1 MKIKGLFKSLAV
13 ISLSCQLSWA
23 ADLNEGITCG
33 LVDKPPESLKSV
45 HNNLAGQLDYSGAL
59 RQVMNYVF
67 TPLPERGY
75 DVDNFL
81 YYLQVLYEDSLGVTV
96 TPRELDLLLCTFLSE
111 STITLYPNH
120 SEAGLASFSPEQYY
134 LFYLKLN
141 ILDGFMAHGWLL
153 VHKQTGQVTLAALD
167 D

>member
-1 MKIKGLFKSLAV
+1 MKIKGLFKSLVV

-23 ADLNEGITCG
+23 ADLHEEITCG
-33 LVDKPPESLKSV
+33 LVDKTPEPLKSL
-45 HNNLAGQLDYSGAL
+45 HNNLAGQLNYSGAL
-59 RQVMNYVF
+59 HRVMNYVF
-67 TPLPERGY
+67 TPLPEQGY

-81 YYLQVLYEDSLGVTV
+81 SYLKVLYEDSLGVAV
-96 TPRELDLLLCTFLSE
+96 TPRELDLLLCTFLSK
-111 STITLYPNH
+111 STIALYPNH
-120 SEAGLASFSPEQYY
+120 SEAGLESFSPEQYY

-153 VHKQTGQVTLAALD
+153 VNKQTGQVTLTALD